1 MPTGGFDQILNFNS
15 AEGDLVEILGS
26 AFGGL
31 SAGTLDPSLRST
43 QTDGSFDNATQRF
56 SYDQTT
62 HTLAYNADGR
72 DAGATAVAI
81 AQFATGVNITNNE
94 INVV

>member
-31 SAGTLDPSLRST
+31 SAGPLDPSLRST

-62 HTLAYNADGR
+62 HTLAYNADS

-81 AQFATGVNITNNE
+81 AQFATGVNVTNNE